1 MATRIT
7 SGRTAYST
15 GGGSVQMAALP
26 IVAGRNPTVRDFAAL
41 GTIWVN
47 EESGVIYMLGQ
58 VSDGEAIWQTSPAS
72 GIGIFTSVDITT
84 GDLDVQ
90 AGGSTTTI
98 SSGTVNFDNA
108 AGTVTMANDLTVVG
122 TTTLNGDID
131 ITSASL
137 FNVTVTSNTDPAI
150 LLQTN
155 GGTTETIQV
164 INTQGT
170 SADAIDIRATDGDIL
185 ISTTNSTD
193 AAAIALTS
201 NAGGIQLSSALA
213 AADAISLES
222 SDAAGGI
229 VLHAGTSGI
238 AIGNQVDCTTI
249 DIGDIAPTASRTVS
263 ISGGTVITAATT
275 DTLDLAPDGATTNAN
290 SIKTVNV
297 NTGGVAVGEVLTN
310 IASGAVTSG
319 THTVNVQTGNVTAG
333 TVAMNVASGAVTS
346 GTHTVSI
353 QTGAVT
359 AGTVATNVST
369 GTGTK
374 TINAGNA
381 DGLTTL
387 NIDGITLINN
397 DINVLTSINTGSSTG
412 GVTIGN
418 AAAGNIAIDT
428 AGTVLIDADG
438 VVEIN
443 SSAGVLSIGNDDNDF
458 GINVG
463 SVGERPIVVGN
474 VVGATDISLDAGT
487 GGIDINSVNGNVT
500 VTVGKATVAG
510 VALTNSARVS
520 QSTFSAQT
528 TAAAADQVFTITNTF
543 VSTTNTVFV
552 SASNDGAADAQMT
565 IHRVKQLAGSIEIT
579 LTNEGAASLNGN
591 CLISIWVMD

>member
-1 MATRIT
+1 MAYSKTRK
-7 SGRTAYST
+7 RTAYADDGTS
-15 GGGSVQMAALP
+15 
-26 IVAGRNPTVRDFAAL
+26 IVLAPLVIQSKRNPTTGDFAEI
-41 GTIWVN
+41 GTVWVN
-47 EESGVIYMLGQ
+47 TDTATIYGLAKIAAGTATW
-58 VSDGEAIWQTSPAS
+58 STSPAS
-72 GIGIFTSVDITT
+72 GIGTFTSVDITT
-84 GDLDVQ
+84 GNLDVQ

-108 AGTVTMANDLTVVG
+108 AGTVTMANDLTIAG

-137 FNVTVTSNTDPAI
+137 FDITVTSNTDPAI

-222 SDAAGGI
+222 SDAAGGVTI
-229 VLHAGTSGI
+229 SAGTGGI
-238 AIGNQVDCTTI
+238 FVGNQVDCTTI
-249 DIGDIAPTASRTVS
+249 DIGDIAPAASRTVS

-290 SIKTVNV
+290 SIKTVNI
-297 NTGGVAVGEVLTN
+297 NTGVVAVGESLT
-310 IASGAVTSG
+310 
-319 THTVNVQTGNVTAG
+319 
-333 TVAMNVASGAVTS
+333 NVASGAVTS

-374 TINAGNA
+374 TVNVGNA
-381 DGLTTL
+381 DGLTTV
-387 NIDGITLINN
+387 NVDGITLINN
-397 DINVLTSINTGSSTG
+397 DIDVLTSINTGSSTG

-552 SASNDGAADAQMT
+552 SASNGGAADAQMT